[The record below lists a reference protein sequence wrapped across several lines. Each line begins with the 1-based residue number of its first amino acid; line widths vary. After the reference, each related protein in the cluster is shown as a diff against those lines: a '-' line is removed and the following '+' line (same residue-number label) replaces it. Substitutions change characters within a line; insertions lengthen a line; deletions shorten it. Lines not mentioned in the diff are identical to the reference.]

1 MAVVR
6 ERVVLR
12 KRRSSEPKQPNRIR
26 LDKLAPGD
34 ELGVEI
40 VVDKKEGI
48 VHWCKFDAQQLEGR
62 KSVAFSVSGDEVHWL
77 NKVAPMPMLAQTA
90 EKLFS
95 ATEPKRKG
103 RKPGI
108 GTAKRSKQ
116 GRQRKKREPRTFK
129 VLVFDNALQLIGIYR
144 TLKDS
149 ATSLNLRPEA
159 IDKLCKTKRPSQET
173 GFSFRYWWKIL
184 DFDVTD
190 FKMTAKQYD
199 ELCRRKPSEY
209 GQAEE

>member
-34 ELGVEI
+34 ELVVEI
-40 VVDKKEGI
+40 VVDK
-48 VHWCKFDAQQLEGR
+48 
-62 KSVAFSVSGDEVHWL
+62 
-77 NKVAPMPMLAQTA
+77 KVAPMPMLAQTA

-108 GTAKRSKQ
+108 GTAKRMKE

-129 VLVFDNALQLIGIYR
+129 VLVFDDALQLIGIYR

>member
-1 MAVVR
+1 M
-6 ERVVLR
+6 
-12 KRRSSEPKQPNRIR
+12 
-26 LDKLAPGD
+26 
-34 ELGVEI
+34 
-40 VVDKKEGI
+40 
-48 VHWCKFDAQQLEGR
+48 
-62 KSVAFSVSGDEVHWL
+62 HWL

>member
-26 LDKLAPGD
+26 LDKLNPGD
-34 ELGVEI
+34 ELVVEI

-48 VHWCKFDAQQLEGR
+48 VHWYRFDAQQLEGR

-77 NKVAPMPMLAQTA
+77 NKAAPMPMLAQTA
-90 EKLFS
+90 EKLFP
-95 ATEPKRKG
+95 AAEPKRRG
-103 RKPGI
+103 RKPGG
-108 GTAKRSKQ
+108 GTAKRTEQKPQ
-116 GRQRKKREPRTFK
+116 HKKREPRIFK
-129 VLVFDNALQLIGIYR
+129 VLVFDEALQLVGIYR
-144 TLKDS
+144 TLKDT
-149 ATSLNLRPEA
+149 AASLNLRPEG